1 MPRWLRPKLVRIR
14 ELAAKRRVRFTLK
27 ALRELSMLELDLDE
41 DDVCDV
47 LSTLERRHSVGRRL
61 AEQTGEWMY
70 VFKPTVGGIVIYA
83 KVILRTDCILVSF
96 HEDDKHAY

>member
-1 MPRWLRPKLVRIR
+1 MPRWLRPTLARIR

-27 ALRELSMLELDLDE
+27 ALRELSLLEFDLDE

-47 LSTLERRHSVGRRL
+47 LGALEQCHSAGRRL

-70 VFKPTVGGIVIYA
+70 VFNPTIGGIVIYA
-83 KVILRTDCILVSF
+83 KVILRTDCILISF
-96 HEDDKHAY
+96 HEDDKDAQ

>member
-1 MPRWLRPKLVRIR
+1 MPRWLRPVLARIR

-27 ALRELSMLELDLDE
+27 ALRELSLLDLDLDE

-47 LSTLERRHSVGRRL
+47 LSTLERSQSAGRRL
-61 AEQTGEWMY
+61 ADQTGEWMY

-96 HEDDKHAY
+96 HEDDKDAY